1 MCTESSIGPTVRA
14 RYTSPISIRS
24 TDNLCVTGSNIA
36 GERKSESYFSGQNRR
51 GQDTFSQEELPPRSH
66 HSRNAM

>member
-51 GQDTFSQEELPPRSH
+51 GQDTFS
-66 HSRNAM
+66 